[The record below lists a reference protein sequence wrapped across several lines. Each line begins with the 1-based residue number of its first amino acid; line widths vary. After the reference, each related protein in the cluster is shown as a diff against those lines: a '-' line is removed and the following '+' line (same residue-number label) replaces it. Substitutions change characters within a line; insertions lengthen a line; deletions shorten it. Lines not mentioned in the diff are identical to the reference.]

1 MPMKR
6 TFLRAK
12 IHRAT
17 VTHID
22 VEYEGSLSLD
32 EDLMKAAGLSPYERV
47 EVYNVT
53 NGERF
58 STYLIRGE
66 KGSRDIGVYGAAG
79 HKVSLGDKI
88 IIASYAF
95 LEEDEIGFFV
105 PKILMMEEGN
115 RIAGIK

>member
-1 MPMKR
+1 MIR
-6 TFLRAK
+6 TFLRSK
-12 IHRAT
+12 IHMAT
-17 VTHID
+17 VTRVD
-22 VEYEGSLSLD
+22 VDYEGSLSLD

-66 KGSRDIGVYGAAG
+66 KGSRDVGVYGAAG
-79 HKVSLGDKI
+79 HRASAGDRI

-95 LEEDEIGFFV
+95 LAGDEIGSFT
-105 PKILMMEEGN
+105 PKIVVLDDGN
-115 RIAGIK
+115 RIKELR

>member
-1 MPMKR
+1 MKR

-32 EDLMKAAGLSPYERV
+32 EELMKAAGLSPYERV

-66 KGSRDIGVYGAAG
+66 MGSREVGVYGAAG
-79 HKVSLGDKI
+79 HKVSTGDRI
-88 IIASYAF
+88 IIASYAY
-95 LEEDEIGFFV
+95 LEEDEIGFFT
-105 PKILMMEEGN
+105 PKIIVLEDGN
-115 RIAGIK
+115 RIKEIR

>member
-1 MPMKR
+1 MIR
-6 TFLRAK
+6 TFLRSK

-17 VTHID
+17 VTRVD
-22 VEYEGSLSLD
+22 VDYEGSLSLD

-66 KGSRDIGVYGAAG
+66 KGSREVGVYGAAG
-79 HKVSLGDKI
+79 RRAGVGDKI
-88 IIASYAF
+88 IIASYAA
-95 LEEDEIGFFV
+95 LAEDEIGFFT
-105 PKILMMEEGN
+105 PKIVVLDDGN
-115 RIAGIK
+115 RIKELR